1 MEGWTYKREKVFI
14 KEHEPLNT
22 QKLIVEEVIA
32 DFLLLKALMAYEAQC
47 EARALAI
54 EKEEERF
61 KTIDEGNDELCQH
74 IEKMSIKTE
83 KNLKYS
89 VLPT

>member
-1 MEGWTYKREKVFI
+1 MSNKTEVKQSYNLEQIISFSEKPNKVFI

-54 EKEEERF
+54 EKERF
-61 KTIDEGNDELCQH
+61 KTIDEANDELCQH
-74 IEKMSIKTE
+74 IEKMSI
-83 KNLKYS
+83 
-89 VLPT
+89 

>member
-1 MEGWTYKREKVFI
+1 MDIQTWKVFI

-61 KTIDEGNDELCQH
+61 KTIDEANDELCQH